1 MSNTLQVSWGRT
13 NLRSARGSTEQ
24 YTNIF
29 VLKAPVIFVLSGL
42 NLFEVKTN
50 KMANCIY
57 FFVLTFN
64 KLFQAMRN
72 KRNSDFK
79 NKKLLSPR
87 KIEKANRKIE
97 KAKCFLNNLHSC
109 LCTYFLINFRKS
121 SRALPDWVC
130 LIYLM
135 STA

>member
-87 KIEKANRKIE
+87 KIEKANRK
-97 KAKCFLNNLHSC
+97 
-109 LCTYFLINFRKS
+109 
-121 SRALPDWVC
+121 
-130 LIYLM
+130 
-135 STA
+135 